1 MCWVT
6 LASPWAHAP
15 RAWAE
20 SSEGQRIL
28 SEKQRLSDLIDS
40 LKSTDAASL
49 IAAHTPRFLD
59 KLDYAPKDAAH
70 LDLLSASKL
79 SLNPAEAAVLHKHGF
94 AISARQ
100 QFVSF
105 TEGYEHIYAADLPVY
120 VSADSILFALH
131 RSYDKLLSDIEESA
145 LIPDLDAML
154 SEMRAHLKADALK
167 GLDPDAIHDVD
178 VTLAVALSLLRNGPA
193 VAVAG
198 GDDALIKSLFDKATR
213 ADGAEEISLFGD
225 ARFMDFSQHKPRG
238 HYTDSEMLSRYF
250 RAMIWLGRTDLR
262 MIETR
267 PDGTQ
272 ALLPRQLAASIGIHA
287 LLAHDPATLARWQ
300 RIDAT
305 ITALVGVSDNMT
317 PAEIPSLLKDLG
329 VTSLSE
335 VASIPADKLAQ
346 ALVEGGYGQ
355 QHIASQMMCNA
366 APGET
371 LPLASAFALMG
382 QRFTPD
388 SFVLSN
394 VVFDRV
400 KAPRMMPSPLDAA
413 FAAFGNGNALSLL
426 QSDLDKYSYAAD
438 LEAARILVAEHGPEI
453 LDGSLYM
460 LWVGALRTLSADG
473 PDAIS
478 AQKGLPSV
486 AQTEAWGRRL
496 LNTQLASWA
505 ELRHDTIL
513 YAKQSYSG
521 MVACEFP
528 DAYIDPYPAFFAAI
542 ERYAAFGAEKL
553 AALPYKDPSIQLRAQ
568 EYFRDLKQTAGTL
581 REMAALQREGKPHTA
596 EHLAFINDMIKEM
609 RTQGCGGVEVKTPG
623 WYRKMFYAPHTMN
636 ELDPTIA
643 DVHTQPTDAGGA
655 QVGKVLH
662 VGTGMPR
669 LMVVTV
675 NTCSGPKAYVGLAS
689 AYFEVITDNF
699 NRLDDPTWKEQV
711 VSQTPPTDVP
721 WMKDLIAR

>member
-1 MCWVT
+1 
-6 LASPWAHAP
+6 
-15 RAWAE
+15 
-20 SSEGQRIL
+20 
-28 SEKQRLSDLIDS
+28 
-40 LKSTDAASL
+40 
-49 IAAHTPRFLD
+49 
-59 KLDYAPKDAAH
+59 
-70 LDLLSASKL
+70 
-79 SLNPAEAAVLHKHGF
+79 
-94 AISARQ
+94 
-100 QFVSF
+100 
-105 TEGYEHIYAADLPVY
+105 
-120 VSADSILFALH
+120 
-131 RSYDKLLSDIEESA
+131 
-145 LIPDLDAML
+145 
-154 SEMRAHLKADALK
+154 
-167 GLDPDAIHDVD
+167 
-178 VTLAVALSLLRNGPA
+178 
-193 VAVAG
+193 
-198 GDDALIKSLFDKATR
+198 
-213 ADGAEEISLFGD
+213 
-225 ARFMDFSQHKPRG
+225 
-238 HYTDSEMLSRYF
+238 
-250 RAMIWLGRTDLR
+250 
-262 MIETR
+262 
-267 PDGTQ
+267 
-272 ALLPRQLAASIGIHA
+272 
-287 LLAHDPATLARWQ
+287 
-300 RIDAT
+300 
-305 ITALVGVSDNMT
+305 
-317 PAEIPSLLKDLG
+317 
-329 VTSLSE
+329 
-335 VASIPADKLAQ
+335 
-346 ALVEGGYGQ
+346 
-355 QHIASQMMCNA
+355 
-366 APGET
+366 
-371 LPLASAFALMG
+371 
-382 QRFTPD
+382 
-388 SFVLSN
+388 
-394 VVFDRV
+394 
-400 KAPRMMPSPLDAA
+400 
-413 FAAFGNGNALSLL
+413 
-426 QSDLDKYSYAAD
+426 
-438 LEAARILVAEHGPEI
+438 
-453 LDGSLYM
+453 M